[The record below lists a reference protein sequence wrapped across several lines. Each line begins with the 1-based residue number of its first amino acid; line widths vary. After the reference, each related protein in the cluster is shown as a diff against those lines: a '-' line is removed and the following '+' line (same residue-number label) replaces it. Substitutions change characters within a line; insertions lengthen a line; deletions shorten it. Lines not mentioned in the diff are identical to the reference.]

1 MTKTDRERQRK
12 APILRFKGFT
22 DDWEQR
28 ELREIAKK
36 RTEKNRNLL
45 TNNVLSNSAIYGIV
59 KQTEYF
65 DKSIANNI
73 QNYHLVYENDF
84 VYNPRISNNAPFGP
98 ISRNKLNE
106 LGIMSPLYL
115 VFYFSTKSL
124 SDYLEI
130 YFKSSKWHKFMYMN
144 GNSGARSDRFAI
156 KDNDFFRM
164 KIKMPH
170 SKDEINKIYK
180 FNILLYKLLTLYERK
195 LKLLSQVK
203 KYFLD
208 NLFAEKEYPNLRFK
222 GFTDAWE
229 QRKLGE
235 IGTTYSGLSGKNKSD
250 FEKGNSNFITFLEV
264 LNNPVLKNIDLTNK
278 VEIKENEHQ
287 NKVKR
292 NDLLFNTS
300 SETPEEVATST
311 VVDVNQDNLYLNS
324 FCFGFRPNVQFS
336 NYYIG
341 YYLRSNHFRSRV
353 FCLAQGISRYNISK
367 KSLIKLKLSLPKL
380 KEQDK
385 ISRIFNQIELLL
397 TLYENKQQHLTEIK
411 KTLLNTMFI

>member
-1 MTKTDRERQRK
+1 M
-12 APILRFKGFT
+12 LF
-22 DDWEQR
+22 
-28 ELREIAKK
+28 
-36 RTEKNRNLL
+36 
-45 TNNVLSNSAIYGIV
+45 
-59 KQTEYF
+59 
-65 DKSIANNI
+65 
-73 QNYHLVYENDF
+73 
-84 VYNPRISNNAPFGP
+84 
-98 ISRNKLNE
+98 
-106 LGIMSPLYL
+106 
-115 VFYFSTKSL
+115 
-124 SDYLEI
+124 
-130 YFKSSKWHKFMYMN
+130 
-144 GNSGARSDRFAI
+144 RS
-156 KDNDFFRM
+156 
-164 KIKMPH
+164 
-170 SKDEINKIYK
+170 
-180 FNILLYKLLTLYERK
+180 
-195 LKLLSQVK
+195 
-203 KYFLD
+203 
-208 NLFAEKEYPNLRFK
+208 EKEYPNLRFK

-397 TLYENKQQHLTEIK
+397 TLYENKKQHFIEIK
-411 KTLLNTMFI
+411 NALLNTMFI